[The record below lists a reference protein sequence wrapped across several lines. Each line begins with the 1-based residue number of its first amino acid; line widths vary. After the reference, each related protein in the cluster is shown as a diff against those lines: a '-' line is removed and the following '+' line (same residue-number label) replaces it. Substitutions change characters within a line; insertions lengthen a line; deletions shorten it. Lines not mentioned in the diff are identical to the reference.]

1 MERLTY
7 DQLLSYYLSDK
18 TVPLEYKEQVLPHI
32 LDIYV
37 LIDYQMR
44 KIHQLSK
51 RTLEVISANKEWDNR
66 IDRDK
71 LIVKVT
77 STLEELF
84 RTFKAVWDSKFV
96 ELESQ
101 IQSEQEEGL
110 QESVILPSSK
120 KWKQTEVDLELKY
133 HVTPAETQHTIK
145 AFIQMEKSQNIRNL
159 ELDDNNDHVVA
170 NDPGDRRDEDVDLL
184 LIRLWLTASTR
195 GNLTRGKSF
204 LCSKSL
210 SRHLSS

>member
-1 MERLTY
+1 MESLTY
-7 DQLLSYYLSDK
+7 DQLLSFYLSDK
-18 TVPLEYKEQVLPHI
+18 TVPLEYKEQVLPHK

-51 RTLEVISANKEWDNR
+51 RTLAVISANKEWDNR

-77 STLEELF
+77 NTLEELF

-101 IQSEQEEGL
+101 MQQIQSEREEGL
-110 QESVILPSSK
+110 QEGAILTSSK
-120 KWKQTEVDLELKY
+120 KWKQREVDLELKH

-145 AFIQMEKSQNIRNL
+145 AFIQMEKSQIIRNL

-170 NDPGDRRDEDVDLL
+170 NDLGDQTRRRCRIVAYQAVVNSFHKREPYERE
-184 LIRLWLTASTR
+184 RLPVR
-195 GNLTRGKSF
+195 
-204 LCSKSL
+204 
-210 SRHLSS
+210 SR